1 MTCPLMFSIP
11 PVAIPLDPGLAALI
25 GAFIGAGSSV
35 IVQIIAAFVTARHET
50 RSFRRNLR
58 KETIASITDA
68 YEYALNVIF
77 NMQSGGGPDRTTQG
91 NVFAQISLRGSSQV
105 KTLVS
110 KFKELPPAERAS
122 FKTEELIKA
131 MQEHIAQL
139 ESE

>member
-1 MTCPLMFSIP
+1 MTCPLMFSISSIA
-11 PVAIPLDPGLAALI
+11 VPLDPGSAALM
-25 GAFIGAGSSV
+25 GALIGAGSSV
-35 IVQIIAAFVTARHET
+35 IVQIIAAFVTAQHET
-50 RSFRRNLR
+50 RSFRRTLR
-58 KETIASITDA
+58 KETIASVTDA

-77 NMQSGGGPDRTTQG
+77 NMQSGGAADRTIQG

-110 KFKELPPAERAS
+110 QFRELPPTERAS
-122 FKTEELIKA
+122 FKIEELIKA